1 MKTFRKLLNNE
12 RGMILVISLLILA
25 LLLGAGVG
33 AIVSMQTDLKTSSN
47 LKTGKRAFYIGD
59 AGINRAWKELDA
71 GNQALFNSI
80 STTSPANY
88 LGLTNVGPYNGGS
101 YAVETVVEH
110 PGSTNPDNPI
120 PKRVK
125 VTSTGCFPLVGGTGS
140 CPAGNAKVVIVAQ
153 FRRLSIFNCAVC
165 AKDSITMSG
174 GSTTDSYD
182 SRAGAYNAPLGG
194 GKFNK
199 GSDGDLGT
207 NGNIT
212 VSGSGTTVNGDAG
225 AGGTVTAPDG
235 AVTGTTTNSIAPVE
249 FSPVT
254 PCAPYWNGATP
265 AITGSY
271 SYGSN
276 PKLPSY
282 GELSLSA
289 AQSATLAAG
298 TYCFKSV
305 NSLGE
310 ITVNGAVTIYLTD
323 VSSFGGNGI
332 VNTTAD
338 PSKLKI
344 YSSYTSTTSASG
356 LTVTAAGTQSYM
368 SIYAPSANVN
378 LTGNSSFYGSVVGKT
393 VGITGG
399 AKFHY
404 DKKLEDNTDGEVA
417 MVSWRQVF

>member
-1 MKTFRKLLNNE
+1 MKAFRKLLLDE
-12 RGMILVISLLILA
+12 HGMILVISLLILA

-33 AIVSMQTDLKTSSN
+33 AIVSMQTDLRTSSN
-47 LKTGKRAFYIGD
+47 LKTGKKAFYIGD
-59 AGINRAWKELDA
+59 AGVNRAWEEMDD
-71 GNQALFNSI
+71 GDGTNDFDSI
-80 STTSPANY
+80 SGTVT
-88 LGLTNVGPYNGGS
+88 LFTNASYGGGG
-101 YAVETVVEH
+101 YTVTAEVQH
-110 PGSTNPDNPI
+110 PGSSTSPII
-120 PKRVK
+120 PKRIK
-125 VTSTGCFPLVGGTGS
+125 VTSTGCYPAATGTAA
-140 CPAGNAKVVIVAQ
+140 CPAGNAKVVIEAQ
-153 FRRLSIFNCAVC
+153 FRRESLFNCAVC

-174 GSTTDSYD
+174 GSTTNSYD
-182 SRAGAYNAPLGG
+182 SRLGAYNAPLGG
-194 GKFNK
+194 GQFNR

-207 NGNIT
+207 NGDIT
-212 VSGSGTTVNGDAG
+212 VSGSGTTVNGDAS

-235 AVTGTTTNSIAPVE
+235 AVTGAVTNSIAPVE

-254 PCAPYWNGATP
+254 PCGPPYWNGATP
-265 AITGSY
+265 AITATTGSY
-271 SYGSN
+271 RYVSSPTTSPN
-276 PKLPSY
+276 Y

-289 AQSATLAAG
+289 TDSVTLAAG

-323 VSSFGGNGI
+323 ISSFGGNGI

-378 LTGNSSFYGSVVGKT
+378 LTGNSNFYGSVVGKT

-399 AKFHY
+399 AQFHY

-417 MVSWRQVF
+417 MVSWKQVF